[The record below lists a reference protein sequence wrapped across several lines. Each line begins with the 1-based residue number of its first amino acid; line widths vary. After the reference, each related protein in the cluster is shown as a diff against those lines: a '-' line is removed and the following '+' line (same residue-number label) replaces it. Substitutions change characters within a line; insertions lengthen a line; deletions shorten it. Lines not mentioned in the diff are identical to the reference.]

1 MNQKNGLKDSTLS
14 LAEYIDMITNVVKTF
29 NTAAENYVV
38 FLSYRLGRFGQGI
51 RKKPVAG
58 HRFCET
64 KDYSKILSY
73 CRKGCFGRCR
83 ENRTFT
89 AVKCL

>member
-38 FLSYRLGRFGQGI
+38 FLSYRSGRFGQGI
-51 RKKPVAG
+51 WINPVVG
-58 HRFCET
+58 HRFFRKVDLTENPVV
-64 KDYSKILSY
+64 LS
-73 CRKGCFGRCR
+73 
-83 ENRTFT
+83 
-89 AVKCL
+89 